1 MSKTLDKP
9 LDTPSWTDLKIKS
22 TLLGVPAWRLAEDL
36 AVHRKDGTLVIKGLS
51 ENNVRI

>member
-1 MSKTLDKP
+1 MFKTLDKP

-36 AVHRKDGTLVIKGLS
+36 AVHRKDGTLVMKAMV
-51 ENNVRI
+51 ETNVRI